1 MGLAVSRSRE
11 NHETAAAVNEPGE
24 SAREEDG
31 AEPIEAPPIDS
42 DYGYLDPS
50 LQPRPTATM
59 KSGIDGAV
67 SSTQVEWTPVVPTN
81 AEVLAD
87 LRARLVELNLGIS
100 HLKGPL
106 RRPNPLFEERYS
118 IRRTLDSFANHPVF
132 RIPPEILQEIFFC
145 CLPDDT
151 DGPFVPSPKTA
162 PLLLLNV
169 CRAWREI
176 ALAAPHLWRTIRL
189 NLPSKN
195 YENTLT
201 LFNLWLER
209 ARSVPYSVA
218 VVYTDY
224 EDKPSPDVIIEAL
237 TQTSEQWQDVR
248 LELPFKDLQRLN
260 ALEGK
265 VPLLRKLLIGPTDAY
280 FTGLQGMRI
289 PPITAFSVAP
299 LLREV
304 RLVTGFPFTLEL
316 PWAQLTKLQATS
328 LSVCECL
335 DILEASPSLVEC
347 TLSLRKSFDLMDAS
361 PIPAARTPRGVHP
374 SYLGVPRGPP
384 ALSDAPRSQRPSVLC
399 RALGS
404 LKRAK
409 HCQGDRVPG
418 KVRGRKWTLEGDS
431 DFGSLR
437 IWLLVR

>member
-1 MGLAVSRSRE
+1 
-11 NHETAAAVNEPGE
+11 
-24 SAREEDG
+24 
-31 AEPIEAPPIDS
+31 
-42 DYGYLDPS
+42 
-50 LQPRPTATM
+50 M

-67 SSTQVEWTPVVPTN
+67 SSTQVEWTPIVPTN

-100 HLKGPL
+100 HLRGPL
-106 RRPNPLFEERYS
+106 RRPNALVEERYS

-209 ARSVPYSVA
+209 AHSVPYSVA

-361 PIPAARTPRGVHP
+361 PIPPLEHLEVFTLRTSGFHVDLLHCLTLPVLRELQFYVAPSAVSNEPNIAKVTAFLERSGAENGCLKEIRISGAYDLVTCPIMKSLVASGVR
-374 SYLGVPRGPP
+374 LG
-384 ALSDAPRSQRPSVLC
+384 APL
-399 RALGS
+399 
-404 LKRAK
+404 
-409 HCQGDRVPG
+409 DR
-418 KVRGRKWTLEGDS
+418 RRLMDTY
-431 DFGSLR
+431 
-437 IWLLVR
+437 